1 MSWTIERVT
10 EQIQLG
16 EDSSVEFKEAMF
28 SGSRLR
34 GPERGIIADEL
45 AAMGNS
51 KGGSLIFSVS
61 DRGSVQPMERGQ
73 MDVLEACIYEV
84 CNDRI
89 KPPLQF
95 STKRIALP
103 QDSSVLVVEV
113 EKSSFVH
120 KSSGKYFHRQG
131 STKREMPPQILERLF
146 AQRSRSGLVEP
157 DERAVADTGPNT
169 LDSALSQR
177 FLSSRTGEPAESQFQ
192 RLGLVCEDADK
203 VMRAS
208 VAGILLCTQNP
219 ETHMPGAFIEAVRY
233 AGSTP
238 DGARQL
244 DAATI
249 TGPLDHQIKEAVAFA
264 VRNTGVA
271 AHKAPAR
278 VELPQYSERAIFEAI
293 VNAVIHRDYTIRG
306 SKIRLFIFDDRL
318 ELYSPGQLNNTLTLD
333 SMRVR
338 QSTRNEMLASLLW
351 RIPVQGV
358 LGSGDR
364 QYFLERRGEGVWIIR
379 EETRKL
385 TGIDPIYDLIDGEE
399 LQLTIPSAPQKT
411 EGIRGEISVSA
422 DGKSLKEVYVLAL
435 YPNKTYQEAKT
446 DSLGRAGFDFHSK
459 LPMTVFCAMHG
470 FTAHVESDWN
480 PTGPLAIELKPL
492 ASGGS
497 AIISEGNGHI
507 PGLQGRLNPILD
519 TLDRTYLYAN
529 NIAIDGGKQQPVH
542 FSMRKLVHLTD
553 VNGTERIVRFIEM
566 IGKATLLEYETPTS

>member
-1 MSWTIERVT
+1 MSWTVERVT
-10 EQIQLG
+10 EQIKLG

-28 SGSRLR
+28 SGNSLR
-34 GPERGIIADEL
+34 GPDRSVIADEL
-45 AAMGNS
+45 AAMGNTH
-51 KGGSLIFSVS
+51 GGSLIFSVS
-61 DRGSVQPMERGQ
+61 DSGSVQQMDRKQ

-89 KPPLQF
+89 KPPLRF

-103 QDSSVLVVEV
+103 EGSGVLVVEV
-113 EKSSFVH
+113 EKSSLVH
-120 KSSGKYFHRQG
+120 KSSGRYFHRQG
-131 STKREMPPQILERLF
+131 STKREMPPQILQRLF

-157 DERAVADTGPNT
+157 DERAVAGTGPNT

-177 FLSSRTGEPAESQFQ
+177 FLSSRTSVPAESQFQ

-203 VMRAS
+203 VMRAT

-219 ETHMPGAFIEAVRY
+219 ETHIPSAFIEAVRY
-233 AGSTP
+233 AGITP

-249 TGPLDHQIKEAVAFA
+249 TGPLDHQIKEAIAFA
-264 VRNTGVA
+264 VRNMGVA

-278 VELPQYSERAIFEAI
+278 VEMPQYSERAIFESI
-293 VNAVIHRDYTIRG
+293 VNSVIHRDYTIRG

-318 ELYSPGQLNNTLTLD
+318 ELYSPGSLNNTLTLD

-338 QSTRNEMLASLLW
+338 QSTRNEMLASLLC
-351 RIPVQGV
+351 RIPVDGV

-385 TGIDPIYDLIDGEE
+385 TGREPTYALIDGEE
-399 LQLTIPSAPQKT
+399 LQLTLPAAPQKT

-422 DGKSLKEVYVLAL
+422 DGQSLKGVYVLAL

-446 DSLGRAGFDFHSK
+446 NSLGRADFDFHSK

-480 PTGPLAIELKPL
+480 PTDPLAIELKPL

-497 AIISEGNGHI
+497 AVISESYGHI
-507 PGLQGRLNPILD
+507 PGLQGGLNPILD

-542 FSMRKLVHLTD
+542 FSMRKPVHLTD

-566 IGKATLLEYETPTS
+566 TGKAALLEYETPTS